1 MRCCMERR
9 QFIDEVIAE
18 PTSTFEKATKLRKVG
33 VCFDT
38 ALRILCK
45 RRKPN
50 DETSTA
56 KTNVLEGLCDRN
68 ADNRRRHPTSNMG
81 DSRRRSD

>member
-1 MRCCMERR
+1 MEHRR
-9 QFIDEVIAE
+9 FIDEVLAE

-33 VCFDT
+33 VNLNT
-38 ALRILCK
+38 ALHALCK

-56 KTNVLEGLCDRN
+56 KTNVLEGICDRN
-68 ADNRRRHPTSNMG
+68 ADNRRRHPTSDLG
-81 DSRRRSD
+81 DSSRRSD

>member
-1 MRCCMERR
+1 MERR
-9 QFIDEVIAE
+9 QFISEVIAE

-33 VCFDT
+33 VSLDT
-38 ALRILCK
+38 ALHVLCT

-56 KTNVLEGLCDRN
+56 KTDILERICDGDANDRS
-68 ADNRRRHPTSNMG
+68 RHLSSDMG
-81 DSRRRSD
+81 DSSNRSD

>member
-1 MRCCMERR
+1 MEHHR
-9 QFIDEVIAE
+9 FIDEVLAE

-33 VCFDT
+33 VSLNT
-38 ALRILCK
+38 TLHVLCK

-56 KTNVLEGLCDRN
+56 KTDVLERVCDRN
-68 ADNRRRHPTSNMG
+68 ADNRRRHPTSNLG
-81 DSRRRSD
+81 DDSHRSN

>member
-1 MRCCMERR
+1 MEHR

-18 PTSTFEKATKLRKVG
+18 PTSTFEKATKLRKVS

-38 ALRILCK
+38 ALRTLCK

-50 DETSTA
+50 DETFTA
-56 KTNVLEGLCDRN
+56 KTDVLERVCDRN
-68 ADNRRRHPTSNMG
+68 VDDRCRYLSSDLG
-81 DSRRRSD
+81 DSRDRSD

>member
-1 MRCCMERR
+1 MEHR

-33 VCFDT
+33 VSFDT

-56 KTNVLEGLCDRN
+56 KKDVLERVCDRN
-68 ADNRRRHPTSNMG
+68 VDDRRRYLSSDLDDNS
-81 DSRRRSD
+81 DRSD

>member
-1 MRCCMERR
+1 MEHR

-38 ALRILCK
+38 DFTHSLQT
-45 RRKPN
+45 P
-50 DETSTA
+50 ET
-56 KTNVLEGLCDRN
+56 E
-68 ADNRRRHPTSNMG
+68 
-81 DSRRRSD
+81 

>member
-1 MRCCMERR
+1 MERR

-33 VCFDT
+33 VNFDT
-38 ALRILCK
+38 ALRTLCK

-50 DETSTA
+50 DETFTA
-56 KTNVLEGLCDRN
+56 KTDVLEGICDR
-68 ADNRRRHPTSNMG
+68 DTDDRRRHPASDLG
-81 DSRRRSD
+81 DSGNRSD

>member
-1 MRCCMERR
+1 MEHR

-33 VCFDT
+33 ICFDT
-38 ALRILCK
+38 ALRTLCK

-56 KTNVLEGLCDRN
+56 KTDVLERVCDRN
-68 ADNRRRHPTSNMG
+68 VDDRRRYLSSNLG
-81 DSRRRSD
+81 DSGNRSD

>member
-1 MRCCMERR
+1 MERR

-38 ALRILCK
+38 ALHVLCK

-56 KTNVLEGLCDRN
+56 KTNVLERVCDRN
-68 ADNRRRHPTSNMG
+68 VDDRCRYLSSDLG
-81 DSRRRSD
+81 DSRDRSD

>member
-1 MRCCMERR
+1 MERR

-38 ALRILCK
+38 ALRTLCK

-56 KTNVLEGLCDRN
+56 KTDVLERVCDRN
-68 ADNRRRHPTSNMG
+68 VDDRCRYLSSDLG
-81 DSRRRSD
+81 DSRDCSD

>member
-1 MRCCMERR
+1 MEHR

-33 VCFDT
+33 VSLDT

-56 KTNVLEGLCDRN
+56 KTNFLERVCDRN
-68 ADNRRRHPTSNMG
+68 VDDRRGHLSSDLDDSG
-81 DSRRRSD
+81 DRSD

>member
-1 MRCCMERR
+1 MEHHR
-9 QFIDEVIAE
+9 FIDEVLAE

-33 VCFDT
+33 VSLNT
-38 ALRILCK
+38 ALHALCK

-56 KTNVLEGLCDRN
+56 KTDVLEGLCDRN
-68 ADNRRRHPTSNMG
+68 ADNCRRHPSSNLG
-81 DSRRRSD
+81 DSRHRSD

>member
-1 MRCCMERR
+1 MERR

-33 VCFDT
+33 VSLDT

-56 KTNVLEGLCDRN
+56 KTDVLEGICDRN
-68 ADNRRRHPTSNMG
+68 VDDCRRHPASDLG
-81 DSRRRSD
+81 DSGNRSD

>member
-1 MRCCMERR
+1 MEHR

-33 VCFDT
+33 VSFDT
-38 ALRILCK
+38 VLRILCK

-50 DETSTA
+50 DETFTA
-56 KTNVLEGLCDRN
+56 KTNVLERVCDRSVN
-68 ADNRRRHPTSNMG
+68 ERRRYLSSDLD
-81 DSRRRSD
+81 DSRDRSD

>member
-1 MRCCMERR
+1 MERR

-33 VCFDT
+33 VSLNT
-38 ALRILCK
+38 ALHVLCK

-56 KTNVLEGLCDRN
+56 KTDVLERVCYRD
-68 ADNRRRHPTSNMG
+68 ADDRRRHLSSNLG
-81 DSRRRSD
+81 NSDDRSD

>member
-1 MRCCMERR
+1 MEHR

-56 KTNVLEGLCDRN
+56 KTDVLERVCDRN
-68 ADNRRRHPTSNMG
+68 VDDRRRHLSSDLG
-81 DSRRRSD
+81 DSRDRSD

>member
-1 MRCCMERR
+1 MERR
-9 QFIDEVIAE
+9 QFINEVLAE

-38 ALRILCK
+38 ALRTLCK

-56 KTNVLEGLCDRN
+56 KTDVLERVCDRN
-68 ADNRRRHPTSNMG
+68 IDDRRRYLSSDLG
-81 DSRRRSD
+81 DSRNRSD

>member
-1 MRCCMERR
+1 MEHHR
-9 QFIDEVIAE
+9 FIDEVLVE

-33 VCFDT
+33 VNLNT
-38 ALRILCK
+38 ALHALCK

-50 DETSTA
+50 DETFTA

-68 ADNRRRHPTSNMG
+68 ADDRRRHPTSNLG
-81 DSRRRSD
+81 DNSHRSD

>member
-1 MRCCMERR
+1 MERR

-56 KTNVLEGLCDRN
+56 KTDVLERVCNRNVDDRCRYLSS
-68 ADNRRRHPTSNMG
+68 DLG
-81 DSRRRSD
+81 DSRDRSD

>member
-1 MRCCMERR
+1 MEHR

-38 ALRILCK
+38 ALRTLCK

-50 DETSTA
+50 DETFTA
-56 KTNVLEGLCDRN
+56 KTDVLERVCDRN
-68 ADNRRRHPTSNMG
+68 VDDRRRHPASDLG
-81 DSRRRSD
+81 DSGNRSD

>member
-1 MRCCMERR
+1 MERR

-56 KTNVLEGLCDRN
+56 KTDVLERICYRD
-68 ADNRRRHPTSNMG
+68 ADDRRRHPASDLG
-81 DSRRRSD
+81 DSGNRSD

>member
-1 MRCCMERR
+1 MEHR

-33 VCFDT
+33 VSFDT
-38 ALRILCK
+38 ALRTLCK

-50 DETSTA
+50 DETFTA
-56 KTNVLEGLCDRN
+56 KTDVLEGICYRD
-68 ADNRRRHPTSNMG
+68 ADDRRRHPASDLG
-81 DSRRRSD
+81 DNGNRSD

>member
-1 MRCCMERR
+1 MEHHR
-9 QFIDEVIAE
+9 FINEVLAE

-33 VCFDT
+33 VSLNT
-38 ALRILCK
+38 ALHVLCK

-56 KTNVLEGLCDRN
+56 KTDVLEGLCDRN
-68 ADNRRRHPTSNMG
+68 ADDRRRHPSSDLGYSNH
-81 DSRRRSD
+81 RSD

>member
-1 MRCCMERR
+1 MERR

-56 KTNVLEGLCDRN
+56 KTDVLERVCDRN
-68 ADNRRRHPTSNMG
+68 VDDRRRHLSSDLDDSG
-81 DSRRRSD
+81 DRSD

>member
-1 MRCCMERR
+1 MEHHR
-9 QFIDEVIAE
+9 FIDEVLAE

-33 VCFDT
+33 VNLNT
-38 ALRILCK
+38 ALHALCK

-56 KTNVLEGLCDRN
+56 KTDVLEGLCDRN

>member
-1 MRCCMERR
+1 MEHR
-9 QFIDEVIAE
+9 QFIDEIIAE

-56 KTNVLEGLCDRN
+56 KTDVLERVCDRN
-68 ADNRRRHPTSNMG
+68 VDDCRRHLSSDLG
-81 DSRRRSD
+81 DSRDRSD

>member
-1 MRCCMERR
+1 MERR

-56 KTNVLEGLCDRN
+56 KTDVLERVCDRN
-68 ADNRRRHPTSNMG
+68 VDDRCRYLSSDLG
-81 DSRRRSD
+81 DSRDRSD